1 MEEALTMEKKQEYV
15 QMMHDL
21 TYNLMLIIFVKKNGE
36 ERVML
41 ATRNRDIYRMEYG
54 DTYNAMNGMDNKCS
68 IQNGNIACIDMVI
81 GEARMFNRYRVL
93 QSYIIGEPKNNA
105 EYSAMFDRFMT
116 FKEKY
121 TPITKDM
128 DVKAEVTGNTNETV
142 AAGENSSPAGMTP
155 QDIENIFNMGNVVPV
170 GNVNPIAQTNSVSS
184 IDVGLPLS
192 NVTPVAQGMTNGN
205 VYLGNNSGTEA
216 QSAFSSAFELGGS
229 GQ

>member
-21 TYNLMLIIFVKKNGE
+21 TYNLMLIIFVKKSGE

-81 GEARMFNRYRVL
+81 GEARMFNMYRVL

-155 QDIENIFNMGNVVPV
+155 QDIENIFNMGNVVPAPPAV
-170 GNVNPIAQTNSVSS
+170 VQQSV
-184 IDVGLPLS
+184 P
-192 NVTPVAQGMTNGN
+192 NNN
-205 VYLGNNSGTEA
+205 VYYDNSGGQGTGTGTGT

-229 GQ
+229 CQ

>member
-81 GEARMFNRYRVL
+81 GEARMFNMYRVL

-128 DVKAEVTGNTNETV
+128 DVKAEVIGNTNETA
-142 AAGENSSPAGMTP
+142 AAGKVNSSAGMTP
-155 QDIENIFNMGNVVPV
+155 QDIENIFNIGNVVPAPPAV
-170 GNVNPIAQTNSVSS
+170 VQQSV
-184 IDVGLPLS
+184 P
-192 NVTPVAQGMTNGN
+192 NNN
-205 VYLGNNSGTEA
+205 VYYDNSGGQGTGTGTGT

-229 GQ
+229 CQ